1 MREAIDPANALL
13 WRMNPRRMDI
23 EAYRDTLLR
32 AAGKLS
38 DQMGGPSEET

>member
-1 MREAIDPANALL
+1 MPPPKTNQTPLY

-32 AAGKLS
+32 SAGIL
-38 DQMGGPSEET
+38 